1 MSMNVHRRRVR
12 TQRGGFSLLELL
24 IVLAIIGVIA
34 AMVVPQLLG
43 QQQRAQIEAT
53 KGSIHGLEQ
62 ALQFYA
68 VAHDAK
74 FPTSSEG
81 GIEKLLNPVDRNNQ
95 PMPPYLDEY
104 PKDAW
109 GKELQYAYPATHQK
123 APNTNK
129 ADIYSFGPDG
139 LDDGG
144 SGDDIN
150 NWTVIENNQ

>member
-1 MSMNVHRRRVR
+1 MKVHRRQVR
-12 TQRGGFSLLELL
+12 TERGGFSLLELL

-43 QQQRAQIEAT
+43 QQQRAQIDAT

-74 FPTSSEG
+74 FPESAKG
-81 GIEKLLNPVDRNNQ
+81 GIDLLLNPVDKNNQ
-95 PMPPYLDEY
+95 PMPAYLDDY

-109 GKELQYAYPATHQK
+109 GNKLQYAYPATHQK
-123 APNTNK
+123 ATSVNK
-129 ADIYSFGPDG
+129 ADIYSFGPNG
-139 LDDGG
+139 QDDGG

-150 NWTVIENNQ
+150 NWTVDQQNNQ